1 MAPDTHKMDF
11 ASPIVFKAWRLNMIV
26 SIRGM
31 KVQYQSGDQLYTA
44 VDIPSWQMEMG
55 AQVAVW
61 GTSGSGKTT
70 FLNVLAGLLVP
81 TSGSVCVCEQ
91 EMTALSDADRDRFRA
106 RHIGY
111 IFQTFNLFQG
121 YTAMENVLLG
131 MSFGA
136 RRADR
141 AYAGALLERVGL
153 GHRIK
158 HHPFQLS
165 MGEQQRVA
173 IARAL
178 AKRPELIL
186 ADEPTG
192 SLDPHHAD
200 EVITLLREACRD
212 FGCSL
217 LVVSHE
223 TRITRTFPI
232 GIDFLQLNLVLAK
245 ERGAA

>member
-1 MAPDTHKMDF
+1 
-11 ASPIVFKAWRLNMIV
+11 MIV

-55 AQVAVW
+55 AQVAIS

-81 TSGSVCVCEQ
+81 TSGSVCVCGQ
-91 EMTALSDADRDRFRA
+91 EITALGEVDRDQFRA
-106 RHIGY
+106 CHIGY

-131 MSFGA
+131 MAFA
-136 RRADR
+136 AQRADR

-158 HHPFQLS
+158 HRPFQLS
-165 MGEQQRVA
+165 IGEQQRVA

-178 AKRPELIL
+178 AKRPKLIL

-192 SLDPHHAD
+192 SLDPRHAE
-200 EVITLLREACRD
+200 EVIKLLREACRD

-232 GIDFLQLNLVLAK
+232 SVDFLQLNLALAK
-245 ERGAA
+245 EGGVA